1 MVKHREMSN
10 GRWFGHRKA
19 AASNVLQSGMMNQSF
34 YESEVAFGLTTLLRI
49 KGLAHAVG
57 SVTVETVLR
66 TGTRAYRVTPAARI
80 RGALSEIL
88 ARLLKRPFHLDQF
101 GWVISGTEVS
111 TVLTA
116 GGF

>member
-1 MVKHREMSN
+1 MEARGIPDQ
-10 GRWFGHRKA
+10 GRR
-19 AASNVLQSGMMNQSF
+19 SNVLQWRMTNQSF

-57 SVTVETVLR
+57 SVTVEPVLR
-66 TGTRAYRVTPAARI
+66 TGARAYHVTATARS
-80 RGALSEIL
+80 RGTLSEIL
-88 ARLLKRPFHLDQF
+88 ARLLNRPFHLDEP

-116 GGF
+116 GGL

>member
-1 MVKHREMSN
+1 MT
-10 GRWFGHRKA
+10 
-19 AASNVLQSGMMNQSF
+19 NQSF
-34 YESEVAFGLTTLLRI
+34 QETEVAFGLTTLLRI
-49 KGLAHAVG
+49 KGLAHAMG
-57 SVTVETVLR
+57 SVAVEPVLR
-66 TGTRAYRVTPAARI
+66 TGARAYHVTATARI

-88 ARLLKRPFHLDQF
+88 THLLKRPFHLDQL

>member
-1 MVKHREMSN
+1 
-10 GRWFGHRKA
+10 
-19 AASNVLQSGMMNQSF
+19 MMNQSF

-57 SVTVETVLR
+57 SVTVEPVLR
-66 TGTRAYRVTPAARI
+66 AGARAYHVTATTRI

-88 ARLLKRPFHLDQF
+88 TRLLKRPFQLDQL